1 MTSDRPAP
9 PPADVR
15 MRGFARRTT
24 VEVVLA
30 WIDVHC
36 RPMSG
41 EQISIW
47 QAAGR
52 VLAADIISRVDV
64 PGFARSMMDGFALQ
78 AADTLGA
85 TAYNRLEAQ
94 IIGQSLPGKPFV
106 GVVQRHQ
113 TVRIMTGAPLPASC
127 DAVLPAEQVETDGQT
142 LFMLDQVPPG

>member
-1 MTSDRPAP
+1 MTRNRPVP

-24 VEVVLA
+24 VDAALA
-30 WIDVHC
+30 WIDAHC
-36 RPMSG
+36 QRLPT
-41 EQISIW
+41 ERISIW

-52 VLAADIISRVDV
+52 VLAADVISRVDV

-94 IIGQSLPGKPFV
+94 ILGQSLPGKPFK
-106 GVVQRHQ
+106 GVVERHQ
-113 TVRIMTGAPLPASC
+113 AVRIM
-127 DAVLPAEQVETDGQT
+127 
-142 LFMLDQVPPG
+142 